1 MPRSATRTS
10 RKSGHPVSPR
20 RPLTRSMLLP
30 LPVASTERMSLQ
42 FHLAL
47 AACRRPKQ
55 GNSYQF
61 NELLRA
67 LYITYYLQEMGFG
80 VLAMQVYGNAEF
92 GLNAALTNTK
102 QEQTWFIDAPT
113 ASLLEQ
119 ILALHDQQLRSIA
132 LKDLTAATER
142 LERFI
147 CSQRAS
153 PLPDAIRAE
162 VRQLAAERI
171 LREPLT
177 PTPDKAGG

>member
-1 MPRSATRTS
+1 M
-10 RKSGHPVSPR
+10 
-20 RPLTRSMLLP
+20 TRSMLLP
-30 LPVASTERMSLQ
+30 LPVASTEKMSLQ
-42 FHLAL
+42 IHLAL
-47 AACRRPKQ
+47 AACRRPKR

-67 LYITYYLQEMGFG
+67 LYITYHLQEMGFG
-80 VLAMQVYGNAEF
+80 ALPMQVYGNAEL
-92 GLNAALTNTK
+92 GMNSALSTAK
-102 QEQTWFIDAPT
+102 REHAWFIDAPT

-147 CSQRAS
+147 GSQRAS

-162 VRQLAAERI
+162 ARKLAADRI
-171 LREPLT
+171 LREPQP
-177 PTPDKAGG
+177 PTPDDESA